1 VEETV
6 VPRENRRHATSHII
20 RKGLLYD
27 YDPEQ
32 FAGNQMP
39 ILVVGT
45 KADLAKTLREKV
57 ISRSSSIAEECGA
70 DEMNLVR

>member
-1 VEETV
+1 
-6 VPRENRRHATSHII
+6 
-20 RKGLLYD
+20 
-27 YDPEQ
+27 
-32 FAGNQMP
+32 MP

-70 DEMNLVR
+70 D

>member
-1 VEETV
+1 MCQLWCLT
-6 VPRENRRHATSHII
+6 PFSTIFQ
-20 RKGLLYD
+20 LYH
-27 YDPEQ
+27 
-32 FAGNQMP
+32 G
-39 ILVVGT
+39 

>member
-1 VEETV
+1 
-6 VPRENRRHATSHII
+6 
-20 RKGLLYD
+20 
-27 YDPEQ
+27 
-32 FAGNQMP
+32 MP

-70 DEMNLVR
+70 DENVSEIWPDNRDGLW

>member
-1 VEETV
+1 MTFCC
-6 VPRENRRHATSHII
+6 R
-20 RKGLLYD
+20 YD

>member
-1 VEETV
+1 MTFCC
-6 VPRENRRHATSHII
+6 R
-20 RKGLLYD
+20 YD

-70 DEMNLVR
+70 D

>member
-1 VEETV
+1 
-6 VPRENRRHATSHII
+6 
-20 RKGLLYD
+20 
-27 YDPEQ
+27 
-32 FAGNQMP
+32 MP